1 MEVSHLGWIS
11 KKWPLARQAI
21 KHLVKD
27 GRFHY
32 IETGSLLGIKM
43 NKKSKAEDTKILL
56 PSEERRIYMY
66 PMDYEEFR
74 WALGDTATTP
84 LLKNLFNSW
93 KPIGDD
99 TNRKLMRDFRL
110 YVVVG
115 GMPQAVNTYLDTF
128 DMMKVDQVKRN
139 IINLYDEDFYEL
151 DKTGKASMLFHAI
164 PAQFNT
170 NASRYQVSSVI
181 SSSRVDRL
189 TKPFNILKESMT
201 VNLSFASKPP
211 T

>member
-32 IETGSLLGIKM
+32 IETGSLLDIKM
-43 NKKSKAEDTKILL
+43 KKKSKAEDTKILL

-84 LLKNLFNSW
+84 LLKSLFNSW

-99 TNRKLMRDFRL
+99 TNGKLMRDFRL

-128 DMMKVDQVKRN
+128 DMMKVDQVKFVYNSLKSIGYERPSCFLYNSRN
-139 IINLYDEDFYEL
+139 RDNV
-151 DKTGKASMLFHAI
+151 
-164 PAQFNT
+164 
-170 NASRYQVSSVI
+170 RC
-181 SSSRVDRL
+181 
-189 TKPFNILKESMT
+189 
-201 VNLSFASKPP
+201 
-211 T
+211 